1 MPYKILIVD
10 DHALVREGL
19 GLLVSTLPGGAK
31 VYMAGNAAEALAQ
44 AEFHTPLDAVLLDCG
59 LPDVDGSSLIQ
70 ALSHRSGHA
79 PVVVVSGTE
88 SDEAVARLMQLG
100 AAAFVAKSQ
109 ASSAVVG
116 ALMRVMGH
124 GHLHGQQVAD
134 ATQVHSGGPAKS
146 SLASSALESLS
157 ARQLD
162 VLLMLDQGM
171 TNRDI
176 SLHLG
181 LSEKTIKN
189 HITMLF
195 NALGAGNRLQA
206 IRKARDAGL
215 LK

>member
-19 GLLVSTLPGGAK
+19 GLLVSTLPGGAT

-70 ALSHRSGHA
+70 ALSYRAGHA
-79 PVVVVSGTE
+79 PVVVVSGIE
-88 SDEAVARLMQLG
+88 SADVVARLMQLG
-100 AAAFVAKSQ
+100 AAAFVPKSK
-109 ASSAVVG
+109 ASSEVVV
-116 ALMRVMGH
+116 ALMRV
-124 GHLHGQQVAD
+124 LGQSNTGVSQ
-134 ATQVHSGGPAKS
+134 TRGNESAKP
-146 SLASSALESLS
+146 SSASLVLQSLS

-162 VLLMLDQGM
+162 VLLMLDQGL

-176 SLHLG
+176 SLQLG
-181 LSEKTIKN
+181 LSEKTVKN